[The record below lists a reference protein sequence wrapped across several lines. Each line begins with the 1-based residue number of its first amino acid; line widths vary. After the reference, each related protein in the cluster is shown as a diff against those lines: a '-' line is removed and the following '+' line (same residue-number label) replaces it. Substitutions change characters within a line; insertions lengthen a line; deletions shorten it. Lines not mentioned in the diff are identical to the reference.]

1 MTRHYL
7 AYDLGAESGRLISG
21 TLENGKLS
29 LQEIHRFANTPRRID
44 GSLHWNIP
52 NLIVELKEGL
62 RKAARTGFHYES
74 ISTDS
79 WGVDYILFTHVAQT
93 LVCPPTS
100 SVEETSADPKSLTP
114 NPVNPVNPVK
124 KPLTSTPSAVN
135 ISSLCS
141 PCLRGESSFEI
152 LEPIYHYRDPRTK
165 RGVEIAYSRT
175 TWPEIFSESGI
186 QFMPINTLF
195 QLASEDP
202 ARLESAQFLLGV
214 GDAFNYFLTGGMP
227 KIEVSMAST
236 FQLYNPRT
244 RQWSDKLINALQLPR
259 HIFPEIV
266 PSATPLGPL
275 RPDLASELGIPQLQ
289 VIATCSHDT
298 GAAVAGVPAQVAN
311 NSAYLSS
318 GTWSLMGV
326 ELAEPVINDTAR
338 ELNFTNEIGYGN
350 SVRLLKN
357 ISGLWLLQ
365 ECKRQWSREGR
376 EFDYATLTALA
387 SEAQPFASLINPASD
402 EFLAPEN
409 MVSQFVQF
417 CRRTAQPA
425 PKTEG
430 AFVRC
435 ALESLA
441 LLYRRTLRQIEQL
454 TSRKIELLHVVGGGS
469 NNDLLNQFTANA
481 TGIPVLAGPAEATA
495 AGNIML
501 QAIALGHVDSL
512 AAAREIIR
520 NSSQLRRF
528 EPRDRE
534 VWDRAFTR
542 FESLLVPAASPQQK
556 QDAAQLASAHG

>member
-1 MTRHYL
+1 MKRHYL
-7 AYDLGAESGRLISG
+7 ACDLGAESGRLISG
-21 TLENGKLS
+21 TLESGKLS
-29 LQEIHRFANTPRRID
+29 LQELHRFANVPIRT
-44 GSLHWNIP
+44 GSSLHWNIP
-52 NLIVELKEGL
+52 NLILELKEGL
-62 RKAARTGFHYES
+62 RKAARTGLHFES

-79 WGVDYILFTHVAQT
+79 WGVDYILFQNSGSTGATLGSTGAPPVQVGALADLSSAQ
-93 LVCPPTS
+93 
-100 SVEETSADPKSLTP
+100 
-114 NPVNPVNPVK
+114 
-124 KPLTSTPSAVN
+124 
-135 ISSLCS
+135 
-141 PCLRGESSFEI
+141 FEI
-152 LEPIYHYRDPRTK
+152 LEPIHHYRDPRTQ

-195 QLASEDP
+195 QLAAEDP
-202 ARLESAQFLLGV
+202 ARLSSPSFLLGV
-214 GDAFNYFLTGGMP
+214 GDAFNYFLTGGTP
-227 KIEVSMAST
+227 KIEASMAST

-259 HIFPEIV
+259 HLFPEIV
-266 PSATPLGPL
+266 PSATPLGQL
-275 RPDLASELGIPQLQ
+275 RPDLATELNLPQLQ

-298 GAAVAGVPAQVAN
+298 AAAVAGIPASESFSKLETR
-311 NSAYLSS
+311 NSKLPLRWAYLSS

-326 ELAEPVINDTAR
+326 ELAEPIINDTAR

-350 SVRLLKN
+350 SIRFLKN

-387 SEAQPFASLINPASD
+387 ADAQPFASLINPASD

-417 CRRTAQPA
+417 CRRSGQPA
-425 PKTEG
+425 PKNEG

-454 TSRKIELLHVVGGGS
+454 TSQKIEILHIVGGGS

-501 QAIALGHVDSL
+501 QALALGHVNSL
-512 AAAREIIR
+512 SAAREIIR
-520 NSSQLRRF
+520 NSSPLRRF
-528 EPRDRE
+528 EPLDTE
-534 VWDRAFTR
+534 TWNRASTR
-542 FESLLVPAASPQQK
+542 FETLMTPHVAQISLSASLPT
-556 QDAAQLASAHG
+556 SAPSRV

>member
-7 AYDLGAESGRLISG
+7 ACDLGAESGRLISG

-29 LQEIHRFANTPRRID
+29 LQEIHRFANTPTRVD

-52 NLIVELKEGL
+52 NLILELKEGL
-62 RKAARTGFHYES
+62 RKAAATGLPFES

-79 WGVDYILFTHVAQT
+79 WGVDYILFNA
-93 LVCPPTS
+93 
-100 SVEETSADPKSLTP
+100 A
-114 NPVNPVNPVK
+114 
-124 KPLTSTPSAVN
+124 
-135 ISSLCS
+135 
-141 PCLRGESSFEI
+141 GE
-152 LEPIYHYRDPRTK
+152 LQEPIFHYRDPRTK
-165 RGVEIAYSRT
+165 RGVEIAYTRT

-195 QLASEDP
+195 QLAAEDP
-202 ARLESAQFLLGV
+202 ARLQSAQFLLGV
-214 GDAFNYFLTGGMP
+214 GDALNYFLTGGTP

-236 FQLYNPRT
+236 FQLYNPRA
-244 RQWSDKLINALQLPR
+244 RQWSDKLINALNLPR
-259 HIFPEIV
+259 TLFPEIV
-266 PSATPLGPL
+266 PSATPLGTL
-275 RPDLASELGIPQLQ
+275 RPELSSEIGIPQLQ

-298 GAAVAGVPAQVAN
+298 GAAVAGVPASAEEQGN
-311 NSAYLSS
+311 WAYLSS
-318 GTWSLMGV
+318 GTWSLMGL
-326 ELAEPVINDTAR
+326 ELTEPIINDAAR

-350 SVRLLKN
+350 SVRFLKN

-376 EFDYATLTALA
+376 DFDYATLTRLAQDAL
-387 SEAQPFASLINPASD
+387 PFFSLINPASD

-417 CRRTAQPA
+417 CRRTGQPV

-441 LLYRRTLRQIEQL
+441 LLYRRTLHQIEQL
-454 TSRKIELLHVVGGGS
+454 TSQKIEVLHIVGGGS

-501 QAIALGHVDSL
+501 QALALGHVPSL
-512 AAAREIIR
+512 SAAREILR
-520 NSSQLRRF
+520 NSSPIRRF
-528 EPRDRE
+528 EPADTE
-534 VWDRAFTR
+534 TWNRAFTR
-542 FESLLVPAASPQQK
+542 FESQIVGDNVRSHSP
-556 QDAAQLASAHG
+556 

>member
-7 AYDLGAESGRLISG
+7 ACDLGAESGRLIAG

-29 LQEIHRFANTPRRID
+29 LQEIHRFANTPKRVD
-44 GSLHWNIP
+44 GSLQWNIP
-52 NLIVELKEGL
+52 NLILELKEGL
-62 RKAARTGFHYES
+62 RKAAATGLKFES

-79 WGVDYILFTHVAQT
+79 WGVDYLLFN
-93 LVCPPTS
+93 
-100 SVEETSADPKSLTP
+100 SAGELQE
-114 NPVNPVNPVK
+114 PV
-124 KPLTSTPSAVN
+124 
-135 ISSLCS
+135 
-141 PCLRGESSFEI
+141 
-152 LEPIYHYRDPRTK
+152 YHYRDPRTK
-165 RGVEIAYSRT
+165 RGVERAYTRT
-175 TWPEIFSESGI
+175 TWNDIFDESGI

-195 QLASEDP
+195 QLAAEDP
-202 ARLESAQFLLGV
+202 DRLRNASFLLGV
-214 GDAFNYFLTGGMP
+214 GDAFNYFLTGGTP
-227 KIEVSMAST
+227 KMEVSMAST
-236 FQLYNPRT
+236 FQVYNPRT
-244 RQWSDKLINALQLPR
+244 RQWSDKLIDALRFPR
-259 HIFPEIV
+259 SIFPEIV
-266 PSATPLGPL
+266 PSAIRLGRL
-275 RPDLASELGIPQLQ
+275 RPDLAAELNLPPLE

-298 GAAVAGVPAQVAN
+298 GTAVAGIPVSDVASN
-311 NSAYLSS
+311 WAYLSS

-326 ELAEPVINDTAR
+326 ELAEPIINDLAR

-350 SVRLLKN
+350 SVRFLKN

-365 ECKRQWSREGR
+365 ECKRQWIREGR
-376 EFDYATLTALA
+376 EFDYATLTKLAEDAL
-387 SEAQPFASLINPASD
+387 PFFSLINPASD

-417 CRRTAQPA
+417 CRRTGQPA

-454 TSRKIELLHVVGGGS
+454 TNRKIDCLHIVGGGS
-469 NNDLLNQFTANA
+469 NNALLNQFTANA

-501 QAIALGHVDSL
+501 QAIALGHVASL

-520 NSSQLRRF
+520 HSTQLRRF
-528 EPRDRE
+528 EPQDSD

-542 FESLLVPAASPQQK
+542 FETLCSGAPS
-556 QDAAQLASAHG
+556 